1 MMFRETLLPE
11 ANFLD
16 IGEKVAKKSPF
27 RKAGFF
33 QFSPMFVNNG

>member
-11 ANFLD
+11 ANSLD

-27 RKAGFF
+27 RKTG
-33 QFSPMFVNNG
+33 FSPMFVKNG